1 MTWPGARSTFVKKRS
16 RLTARSD
23 FQRLLSRRRL
33 YAAGTLVGF
42 AAPGRA
48 ARTRVGVSASRQIK
62 GAVARNRARRRIR
75 EAARLQ
81 LLSDGSMAR
90 AAGITF
96 DVVLIARQSALT
108 AAFSQIESEVG
119 EFGARLVRSI

>member
-1 MTWPGARSTFVKKRS
+1 LKKRS

-23 FQRLLSRRRL
+23 FQRLLSGRRL

-42 AAPGRA
+42 AAAGRTS
-48 ARTRVGVSASRQIK
+48 RTRVGVSASRQIR

-75 EAARLQ
+75 EAARLH
-81 LLSDGSMAR
+81 LLADGSIAR

-96 DVVLIARQSALT
+96 DVVLIARPAALT
-108 AAFSQIESEVG
+108 AVFSQIESEVG
-119 EFGARLVRSI
+119 EFGARLTRPI